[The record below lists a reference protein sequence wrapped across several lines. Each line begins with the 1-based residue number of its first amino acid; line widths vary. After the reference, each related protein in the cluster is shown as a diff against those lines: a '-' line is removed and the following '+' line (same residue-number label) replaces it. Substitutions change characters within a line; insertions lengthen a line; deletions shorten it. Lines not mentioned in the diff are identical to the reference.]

1 MHMDEVGTSFIAGSL
16 GGLKLID
23 VDTTGG
29 DLALSE
35 ARRLA
40 GGSAQQPTL
49 EFFGYEDG
57 LKTSKIIN
65 CQENG
70 RKEAQV
76 DPRIA
81 LYNDNQVHWAAYL
94 RGELDDSTR
103 IDSPYIAMET
113 ALLSDAIF
121 ISQAQHRSVTGEE
134 VRAMSQSVAL
144 HRQETPWGVIE
155 YDF

>member
-1 MHMDEVGTSFIAGSL
+1 MDEVGTSFVAGSM

-29 DLALSE
+29 ELAVSKGG
-35 ARRLA
+35 RIA
-40 GGSAQQPTL
+40 GGGNAQKPTL

-57 LKTSKIIN
+57 MKTSKIID

-70 RKEAQV
+70 RKETQV

-81 LYNDNQVHWAAYL
+81 LYNDNQVHWAAYV

-121 ISQAQHRSVTGEE
+121 ISQELNRSVTADE
-134 VRAMSQSVAL
+134 VREMSKSIAL